1 MIFKQLSKFFFYHCS
16 LIVLSHSVENFVGAG
31 QLGPGADLVCL
42 KILGDKVTGHG
53 LTDLHGI
60 GAALIVKSR
69 SALAVL
75 QYLLKGSFKEAI
87 GHLVPV
93 TEIFVL

>member
-1 MIFKQLSKFFFYHCS
+1 M
-16 LIVLSHSVENFVGAG
+16 SHSVENFVGAG
-31 QLGPGADLVCL
+31 QLCPGADLVCL
-42 KILGDKVTGHG
+42 KMLGDIRQGDNLPGHS

>member
-1 MIFKQLSKFFFYHCS
+1 M
-16 LIVLSHSVENFVGAG
+16 
-31 QLGPGADLVCL
+31 GPGADLVCL
-42 KILGDKVTGHG
+42 KRLGDIRQCDNLLGSD
-53 LTDLHGI
+53 TDLHGI